1 MKNIPPLTVIQRLV
15 LPTTSG
21 LGLPE
26 SLYHATRHRAVF
38 RTEDQ
43 GLTLLPGGNVD
54 FFSYFNAFGIG
65 HWRQAVDPASI
76 GLRIVYAG
84 TLTIA
89 VRLHRSKSTDST
101 VLERTFESEQTA
113 ELVLE
118 GIFANLGAVRSNEI
132 AAVTVSSEQGGTL
145 HFCDWFTTRQPL
157 SDKKVG
163 VVITHFNRQQWVV
176 PAVERFKRELLSD
189 PEFSGRCELIVVDN
203 SQNLE
208 LEEAPGLVLVP
219 SHNYGCS
226 GGFAKGLSYLAES
239 GEFSHA
245 VFMDDDA
252 TCEIESIKRIIN
264 FYQFSDNERLAISG
278 ALFCEPRFDRIYEAG
293 AAWNHTWQPKFDKLT
308 PVGRNLLKLTR
319 DNRGATYG
327 GWWCFGFPLHKETK
341 WPFPFFVRGDDVT
354 FSLSNAFQ
362 ITSPLG
368 VACWAESFD
377 GKDSAALKYVDA
389 RMHTMPPLVFGTCGL
404 GALLGILNKI
414 CLSCLESYRYAA
426 AEIFLYG
433 VEDSLGSEDY
443 WLENAD
449 GRAYRARYAGLFAEE
464 SYGPLPQD
472 GGQIVWREKFK
483 ESLLRKAVR
492 YATLGGHL
500 LPRFLLPSHRL
511 LTLKSWSVPNH
522 NIFPYYHI
530 RIHDPLTGRSWDT
543 ERDIPRLLR
552 ILWRMLVVDVQVARA
567 YLFHRDKYRRIYDN
581 LSTRE
586 SWERIFSAAVAE
598 KEAPST

>member
-1 MKNIPPLTVIQRLV
+1 MKNLPSLTVIQSLV

-26 SLYHATRHRAVF
+26 RLYHGARHRAVF
-38 RTEDQ
+38 RPEDQ
-43 GLTLLPGGNVD
+43 ALELLPGGSID
-54 FFSYFNAFGIG
+54 FFSYFNAFGVA

-76 GLRIVYAG
+76 GLRVG
-84 TLTIA
+84 FSGKLT
-89 VRLHRSKSTDST
+89 VSMRLHRSKSTEST
-101 VLERTFESEQTA
+101 VLERSLESKEAA
-113 ELVLE
+113 ETLLE
-118 GIFANLGAVRSNEI
+118 GVFANLGAVRANEI
-132 AAVTVSSEQGGTL
+132 ASVVVSSEQGGIL
-145 HFCDWFTTRQPL
+145 RFCDWFTTREPL
-157 SDKKVG
+157 ADKKVG
-163 VVITHFNRQQWVV
+163 IVITHFNRQQWVL

-189 PEFSGRCELIVVDN
+189 PEFSGRCELVVVDN
-203 SQNLE
+203 SRNLE
-208 LEEAPGLVLVP
+208 LDEAPGLVRVP

-239 GEFSHA
+239 GQFTHA

-293 AAWNHTWQPKFDKLT
+293 ASWNHTWQPKFDKLS

-319 DNRGATYG
+319 GNQGATYG
-327 GWWCFGFPLHKETK
+327 GWWCFGFPLHKEMK

-354 FSLSNAFQ
+354 FSLANAFQ

-404 GALLGILNKI
+404 IPLLRQLNTI
-414 CLSCLESYRYAA
+414 CFCCLESYRYAA
-426 AEIFLYG
+426 AEIFLHG
-433 VEDSLGSEDY
+433 VQDALGSEDY

-449 GRAYRARYAGLFAEE
+449 GHAYRTRYAQLFSEE
-464 SYGPLPQD
+464 TYAALPE
-472 GGQIVWREKFK
+472 GGGRVTWRDKFK
-483 ESLLRKAVR
+483 YSLARKIVR

-500 LPRFLLPSHRL
+500 LPRFLLPSRRL
-511 LTLKSWSVPNH
+511 LIWKSWSVSNRDT
-522 NIFPYYHI
+522 FPYCRI
-530 RIHDPLTGRSWDT
+530 RIQDTLNGKSWDT
-543 ERDIPRLLR
+543 ERDMPRLLR
-552 ILWRMLVVDVQVARA
+552 ILFRMLVVDLQVARA

-586 SWERIFSAAVAE
+586 SWERIFSTAAAE
-598 KEAPST
+598 KEKTST